1 MKTAEWKRT
10 VRPLLPSGQSWAFHG
25 QLCYRQPVD
34 WVLTGV
40 LGEGSG
46 FHAGVYVWRV
56 TMPLF
61 IPSDHLT
68 LNFSSRVGGGTRFYD
83 MDEHTALQQAISTAL
98 ATTEATEP
106 LQVIASHQATKNP
119 RLFEG
124 RAYARI
130 LLGDLDA
137 AAPDLSVAAA
147 SEGQDTA
154 DRATLIRGLLGSDG
168 TPGVVRQ
175 LACWRDMTCAA
186 LGIGREP
193 KPS

>member
-10 VRPLLPSGQSWAFHG
+10 VRPLLPSDQSWAFRG

-46 FHAGVYVWRV
+46 VHAGVYVWRV
-56 TMPLF
+56 SMPLF
-61 IPSDHLT
+61 MPSDVVDLS
-68 LNFSSRVGGGTRFYD
+68 FSSRVGGGARFYD
-83 MDEHTALQQAISTAL
+83 MDEHTAMQQAISTAL
-98 ATTEATEP
+98 AATEATE
-106 LQVIASHQATKNP
+106 LLRVIAFHQATKNP
-119 RLFEG
+119 HLFEG

-137 AAPDLSVAAA
+137 AAPDLSMAAA
-147 SEGQDTA
+147 SERQDTA
-154 DRATLIRGLLGSDG
+154 DRAALIRGLLGSDG

-175 LACWRDMTCAA
+175 LACWRDKTCAA
-186 LGIGREP
+186 LGIRREP
-193 KPS
+193 